1 MPLIEV
7 KNLVKKYKI
16 MEKEDGL
23 IGYLKNLI
31 KPKYKEFT
39 AVNNIN
45 FNINEGELVGYIGEN
60 GAGKSTTIKMLTG
73 LLTPTSGQVI
83 VDGIVPN
90 EKRIENNKNIGAV
103 FGQKTQLW
111 WDLPVIES
119 FRLIKKMY
127 KIPENEYRKNLKQ
140 FTELL
145 QLEDLLEKQV
155 KNLSLGQKMRCEIAA
170 TFLHNPK
177 IVYLDE
183 PTIGLDVLV
192 KENIRKFIRD
202 INKEK
207 NTTVILT
214 THDLKDIEDV
224 CDRIILLDKGQIIF
238 DGEKQKFKDTYGNS
252 VSAEIILKNKKASI
266 TENLY
271 NEDFEI
277 IEENEKNIKI
287 KFDHEKMTIVNIAG
301 WNFKQVLLL
310 YGITLIAIGISD
322 LCFDSLYDIGPKYIR
337 DGEFDKILLRPVHP
351 LISIIGSSKAFTF
364 IGYLGLGLFITIK
377 MLIELSIPITFFLIL
392 KIVLFSIIGAA
403 ITGAILT
410 IFSIASFWTYKSNEV
425 IWTFYR
431 IHTLHNIQLIYI
443 MDLLK
448 Y

>member
-1 MPLIEV
+1 MPIIEV
-7 KNLVKKYKI
+7 KNLIKKYKI
-16 MEKEDGL
+16 IEKESGM
-23 IGYLKNLI
+23 IGYLKNLVH
-31 KPKYKEFT
+31 PKYKEFT

-45 FNINEGELVGYIGEN
+45 MSIESGELVGYIGEN

-73 LLTPTSGQVI
+73 LLTPTSGKI
-83 VDGIVPN
+83 TINGLVPY

-127 KIPENEYRKNLKQ
+127 KIPEGEYRKNLKK

-192 KENIRKFIRD
+192 KDNIRKFIKD

-224 CDRIILLDKGQIIF
+224 CDRIILLDKGQIIY
-238 DGEKQKFKDTYGNS
+238 DGEKQKFKDTFGNS
-252 VSAEIILKNKKASI
+252 VTAEIILKNKKQNI
-266 TENLY
+266 TSKLY
-271 NEDFEI
+271 DEDFEV
-277 IEENEKNIKI
+277 IEENENNIKI
-287 KFDHEKMTIVNIAG
+287 KFSHNKSTIVKIV
-301 WNFKQVLLL
+301 QVLSD
-310 YGITLIAIGISD
+310 YG
-322 LCFDSLYDIGPKYIR
+322 DIEDIHMK
-337 DGEFDKILLRPVHP
+337 E
-351 LISIIGSSKAFTF
+351 A
-364 IGYLGLGLFITIK
+364 
-377 MLIELSIPITFFLIL
+377 ELEDIL
-392 KIVLFSIIGAA
+392 KEI
-403 ITGAILT
+403 
-410 IFSIASFWTYKSNEV
+410 
-425 IWTFYR
+425 YR
-431 IHTLHNIQLIYI
+431 GVKIC
-443 MDLLK
+443 
-448 Y
+448 